1 MVKDQMTE
9 VSKVKVVL
17 VVHAVIL
24 VETMMELLPMAQQVM
39 TAMVDKLIL
48 VIKFKIC
55 KQKKFLMLYKINFN
69 YS

>member
-1 MVKDQMTE
+1 MEKDNIVKALE
-9 VSKVKVVL
+9 VKAVL
-17 VVHAVIL
+17 VVHAVIP

-55 KQKKFLMLYKINFN
+55 KQKKFFDAL
-69 YS
+69 